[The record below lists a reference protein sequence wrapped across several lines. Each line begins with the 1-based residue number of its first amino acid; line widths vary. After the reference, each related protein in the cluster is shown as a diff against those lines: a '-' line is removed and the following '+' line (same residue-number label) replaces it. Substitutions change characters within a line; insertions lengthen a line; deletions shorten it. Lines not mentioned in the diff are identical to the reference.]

1 MRVRR
6 LAIVLLLLA
15 PQATLAGTLPTPVP
29 GQTLLNVRVRSL
41 VERRFENVVRQAYDV
56 SCGAAALATLLRY
69 YYGEQVTEREVI
81 ETMLE
86 LGNKEKIHKEG
97 FSLLEMKR
105 FAERRGYVSRGYRI
119 ADVHKLGELKVPAI
133 SLVTVRGY
141 AHFVVIKGV
150 AQGQVFVA
158 DPAFGNRS
166 RPLES
171 FAQEWNGMVLVVLSQ
186 TRTGNSAFTLDPT
199 LKARASDVMLIL
211 DRGLRSL
218 PPAAGEF

>member
-1 MRVRR
+1 MRVRG
-6 LAIVLLLLA
+6 LAVVLLLLT
-15 PQATLAGTLPTPVP
+15 PQAIPAGTLPVPVP
-29 GQTLLNVRVRSL
+29 GQTLFNVRVRSL
-41 VERRFENVVRQAYDV
+41 VELRFEHVVRQAHDV

-69 YYGEQVTEREVI
+69 YYSEQVTEREII
-81 ETMLE
+81 EAMLE
-86 LGNKEKIHKEG
+86 LGNKTKIQKEG

-105 FAERRGYVSRGYRI
+105 FAERRGYVSRGYQI
-119 ADVHKLGELKVPAI
+119 ADVRKLSELKVPAI

-171 FAQEWNGMVLVVLSQ
+171 FAQEWNGMLLIVLSQ
-186 TRTGNSAFTLDPT
+186 TRAGNSAFTLDPT
-199 LKARASDVMLIL
+199 LKARASDVMLFL
-211 DRGLRSL
+211 DRGLRSIT
-218 PPAAGEF
+218 PAAGEF

>member
-1 MRVRR
+1 M
-6 LAIVLLLLA
+6 LAA
-15 PQATLAGTLPTPVP
+15 QAASAATLPVPVP
-29 GQTLLNVRVRSL
+29 GQALFNVRVRSF
-41 VERRFENVVRQAYDV
+41 VELRFENVVRQAYDV
-56 SCGAAALATLLRY
+56 SCGAAALATLLQY

-81 ETMLE
+81 EAMFE
-86 LGNKEKIHKEG
+86 AGNKDKIRQEG

-119 ADVHKLGELKVPAI
+119 ADVHRLRELTVPAI

-166 RPLES
+166 RPLET
-171 FAQEWNGMVLVVLSQ
+171 FAQE
-186 TRTGNSAFTLDPT
+186 
-199 LKARASDVMLIL
+199 
-211 DRGLRSL
+211 
-218 PPAAGEF
+218 